1 MDSNSSINPLYF
13 EQQSQ
18 IGIKDYICCFC
29 HLVPNPE
36 TAIEDENCGQL
47 FCDICI
53 KIWKSKNNAC
63 PVCNLKLS
71 MKKLKNTNI
80 KKYNNILNLVIIC
93 QEENCKWEGKIK
105 DYYAHLNNFHKKS
118 ISNTST
124 KFELYKYYQ
133 ASIHNHALK
142 YLDTTMDN
150 GWSCDGQK
158 INGGCLLGLNNINK
172 SKNIKRFRCEQCNYD
187 LCEKCMMKYY
197 DDKWKI
203 KNDNSNN
210 RSFYLFEKKYYSNVH
225 PHPLIFL
232 DKSHDNG
239 WSCDIKQ
246 CLSGAADDFQSYGL
260 PRFRCAKCDFD
271 LCENCMNYYRKKNFY
286 ELNKSYK
293 LKNHEHPL
301 VYLGMSK
308 NDDGWECYGKYL
320 NERICFSGNIDFN
333 QMKGFERFKCNDCN
347 FNLCRYCMDF
357 YLNCNIKDDK
367 FYN

>member
-1 MDSNSSINPLYF
+1 M
-13 EQQSQ
+13 
-18 IGIKDYICCFC
+18 
-29 HLVPNPE
+29 
-36 TAIEDENCGQL
+36 
-47 FCDICI
+47 
-53 KIWKSKNNAC
+53 
-63 PVCNLKLS
+63 
-71 MKKLKNTNI
+71 
-80 KKYNNILNLVIIC
+80 KYNNFLNLVIIC

-105 DYYAHLNNFHKKS
+105 DYYVHLNNFHKKS

-133 ASIHNHALK
+133 ASIHNHTLK

-150 GWSCDGQK
+150 GWTCDGQK
-158 INGGCLLGLNNINK
+158 INGGCLLGLDNINK
-172 SKNIKRFRCEQCNYD
+172 SKNIKRFRCEQCDYD

-197 DDKWKI
+197 DDKCKI

-210 RSFYLFEKKYYSNVH
+210 RSFYLFGNKYYSKVH

-246 CLSGAADDFQSYGL
+246 CFSGAADDFLSYGL
-260 PRFRCAKCDFD
+260 PRFRCAECDFD

-286 ELNKSYK
+286 ELNKYYK
-293 LKNHEHPL
+293 LQNHDHPL

-308 NDDGWECYGKYL
+308 NDDSWGCDGKYL
-320 NERICFSGNIDFN
+320 DEKKCFSGKIDVN
-333 QMKGFERFKCNDCN
+333 QMKGFERFKCNNCN

-357 YLNCNIKDDK
+357 YLNN
-367 FYN
+367 N